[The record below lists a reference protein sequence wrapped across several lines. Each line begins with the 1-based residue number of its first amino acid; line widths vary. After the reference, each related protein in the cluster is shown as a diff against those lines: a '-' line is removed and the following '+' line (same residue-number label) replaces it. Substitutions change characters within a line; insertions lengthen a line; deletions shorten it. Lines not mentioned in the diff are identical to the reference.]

1 MSNDPEDGGYD
12 WVTPTQR
19 EWPKGK
25 APARKCT
32 ITHDEDGGYAGVEKE
47 APPEPGDPRFH
58 EVLALLGELHDKKQ
72 NDYGMPDDPFANV
85 RASEDFGVPGWVGCM
100 TRANDKMRRLQK
112 AAQGGTLA
120 NEIVA
125 DSLQDLA
132 VYAIIGLILFEEG
145 DWE

>member
-47 APPEPGDPRFH
+47 APPCWASFTIRSRTTTVCLMIRSRTCER
-58 EVLALLGELHDKKQ
+58 
-72 NDYGMPDDPFANV
+72 V
-85 RASEDFGVPGWVGCM
+85 RTSVCQAGSG
-100 TRANDKMRRLQK
+100 A
-112 AAQGGTLA
+112 
-120 NEIVA
+120 
-125 DSLQDLA
+125 
-132 VYAIIGLILFEEG
+132 
-145 DWE
+145 